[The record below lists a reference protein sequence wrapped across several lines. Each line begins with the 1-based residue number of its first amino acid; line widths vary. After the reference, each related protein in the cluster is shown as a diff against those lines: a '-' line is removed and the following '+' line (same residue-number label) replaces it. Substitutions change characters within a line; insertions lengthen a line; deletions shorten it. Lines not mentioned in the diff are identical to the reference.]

1 MPKRGQFIVG
11 IDEVGRGPLA
21 GPVTIA
27 VVGEIAPK
35 VIRGIRD
42 SKQLTAEAREKWAKI
57 IRANSTYVIVSVSA
71 RTIDRIGISA
81 SLRRAVERGLAKL
94 PQKPT
99 LVLLDG
105 SLYAP
110 KEYRQR
116 TIIRGDEIEPLIA
129 AASIVAK
136 VYRDRYMVRMDAKYP
151 NYGFAKHKGYG
162 TREHYKALK
171 RRGMSE
177 IHRRSFLKHEARNS
191 KFETNKKP

>member
-1 MPKRGQFIVG
+1 MAHKRQYTVG

-27 VVGEIAPK
+27 VVGGIAPK
-35 VIRGIRD
+35 LLRGIRD
-42 SKQLTAEAREKWAKI
+42 SKQLTAEARETWAKI
-57 IRANSTYVIVSVSA
+57 IRANSTYVVVSVSA
-71 RTIDRIGISA
+71 ATIDRIGISA

-116 TIIRGDEIEPLIA
+116 TIIRGDETESLIA

-136 VYRDRYMVRMDAKYP
+136 VHRDRFMVRMDAKHP
-151 NYGFAKHKGYG
+151 HYGFAKHKGYG

-171 RRGMSE
+171 RRGMSK
-177 IHRRSFLKHEARNS
+177 IHRRTFLRNF
-191 KFETNKKP
+191 K